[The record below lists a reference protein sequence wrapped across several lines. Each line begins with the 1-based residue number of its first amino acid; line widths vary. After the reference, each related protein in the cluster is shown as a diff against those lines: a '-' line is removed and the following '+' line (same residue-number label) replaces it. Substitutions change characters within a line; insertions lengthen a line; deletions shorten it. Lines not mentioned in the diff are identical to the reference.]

1 MPFIVHEERITGEQS
16 DFLLT
21 RHGSLALLEPLTPA
35 GEEWAG
41 DNLIHPETQLWGRA
55 IVIEPRYVADILVGI
70 AGDGLDVASIYRTI
84 H

>member
-1 MPFIVHEERITGEQS
+1 MAFIVDSERVTSGF

-21 RHGSLALLEPLTPA
+21 HHGSLCLLEPLTPE

-41 DNLIHPETQLWGRA
+41 EHLISPEVQLWGRA
-55 IVIEPRYVADILVGI
+55 IVIEPRYAGDILNGI
-70 AGDGLDVASIYRTI
+70 AGDGLEVTSHNRTI